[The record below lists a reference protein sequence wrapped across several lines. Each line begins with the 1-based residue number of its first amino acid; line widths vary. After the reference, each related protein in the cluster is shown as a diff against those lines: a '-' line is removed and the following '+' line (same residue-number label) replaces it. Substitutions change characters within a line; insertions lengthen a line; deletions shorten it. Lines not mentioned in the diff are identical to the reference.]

1 MRKTIHLLGTV
12 INLTVTIACIAA
24 LAAAVFSFM
33 KSRKTGEP
41 ITILGYRPVYVLT
54 GSMEPFMMTDSI
66 MITKQFGEN
75 DTLKEGDVVTFHV
88 QDEEGKP
95 LVITHRIKK
104 IDEDGTITT
113 KGDNN
118 RVVDST
124 TITRDD
130 VDAKI
135 EKWAHLWRRG
145 RYDTVI
151 QICTLSLCCFPGIHI
166 RHKFR
171 SKINPQSGANHAT
184 FTLHNGARLIE
195 LSV

>member
-130 VDAKI
+130 VDAKVVLVFNQAAVLI
-135 EKWAHLWRRG
+135 HMWATAKGKAILIASLTGILLLFIGIRILLSKSEKHG
-145 RYDTVI
+145 EEDQST
-151 QICTLSLCCFPGIHI
+151 
-166 RHKFR
+166 RH
-171 SKINPQSGANHAT
+171 
-184 FTLHNGARLIE
+184 
-195 LSV
+195 V